1 MNCSNGIGTIV
12 KLSKFGEKFSG
23 RTGIVSLMDDLGSAL
38 NENPDLIFMGG
49 GNPARIAEVEAL
61 FAEKLK
67 EIAHDDDK
75 RHSMLGIYQSPQ
87 GNKEFR
93 ETLAAYLAS
102 KFGWKIG
109 ERNIAIS
116 NGSQAAFFS
125 LYNMFAGDMPDGSS
139 RKIHLPLSPEYIG
152 YKDAGLSEITFTAT
166 RPAIEHMDGNMFKY
180 RVDFDK
186 LAVDESTAAVCVSRP
201 TNPTGNVVTD
211 EEVQL
216 ISEIAK
222 ERDIPF
228 IIDGAYGLPF
238 PGIIFNDAA
247 PYWCDNT
254 ILVLSLSK
262 LGLPGIRTGILIAR
276 EDIVEAYVNI
286 NTIVNLASSTV
297 GPALG
302 NEIFSGNRLDSICY
316 DHIQPFYADRAAATV
331 GWFKEALEGLPFH
344 IHQPEGAIFL
354 WLWFEGLPIKCQEL
368 YERLK
373 KRGVLVVPGH
383 NFFIGIED
391 DWPHR
396 NECIRVSY
404 AQDEATV
411 KEGVRLIA
419 EEVRAIYA

>member
-1 MNCSNGIGTIV
+1 M

-23 RTGIVSLMDDLGSAL
+23 QSGIVSLMDDLGSAL

-49 GNPARIAEVEAL
+49 GNPARIPEVEAL

-67 EIAHDDDK
+67 DIAHNEDK

-87 GNKEFR
+87 GNREFR
-93 ETLAAYLAS
+93 ELLAGYMAS
-102 KFGWKIG
+102 KFGWKISH
-109 ERNIAIS
+109 RNIAIS

-125 LYNMFAGDMPDGSS
+125 LYNMFAGEMADGSM

-166 RPAIEHMDGNMFKY
+166 KPTIEHLPGNMFKY
-180 RVDFDK
+180 RVDLQNLDI
-186 LAVDESTAAVCVSRP
+186 DQNTAAVCVSRP

-211 EEVQL
+211 D
-216 ISEIAK
+216 EIAAIDEIARK
-222 ERDIPF
+222 MDIPF

-238 PGIIFNDAA
+238 PGIIFNEAR
-247 PYWCDNT
+247 PHWNDNT

-262 LGLPGIRTGILIAR
+262 LGLPGIRTGILIAS
-276 EDIVEAYVNI
+276 EEVVEAYVNI

-302 NEIFSGNRLDSICY
+302 REIFAGNRLDSICL
-316 DHIQPFYADRAAATV
+316 DHIQPFYADRAKKTV
-331 GWFKEALEGLPFH
+331 TWFREALEGLPFH
-344 IHQPEGAIFL
+344 IHEPEGAIFL
-354 WLWFEGLPIKCQEL
+354 WLWFEGLPISSQDL

-373 KRGVLVVPGH
+373 QRGALVVPGH
-383 NFFIGIED
+383 NFFIGIDD
-391 DWPHR
+391 DWQHK

-411 KEGVRLIA
+411 REGVRLIA
-419 EEVRAIYA
+419 EEVKAVYGVNPKA